1 MNIGISE
8 ERFKKIYTQYVDE
21 IYQYIFLRT
30 GLNTVVAEDLTQD
43 VFLVVFKGLKQFKGL
58 SSERT
63 WVFKITKNKVNDF
76 YRKQYRQCLEPVHIE
91 DALAIQISDPK
102 QDMDVFMEK
111 TFKSEAI
118 IGCLNQLPEHYRLIL
133 LMKYIDGRSVKE
145 IATITNKS
153 AKAIENILLRAK
165 AGFIKAYQTL
175 KTEEIQ

>member
-1 MNIGISE
+1 MNKGISE
-8 ERFKKIYTQYVDE
+8 EQFEKIYTQYVDE

-30 GLNTVVAEDLTQD
+30 GLNAAITEDLTQD
-43 VFLVVFKGLKQFKGL
+43 VFLDVFKGLKQFKGL
-58 SSERT
+58 CSERT

-91 DALAIQISDPK
+91 DELAIQISDPK
-102 QDMDVFMEK
+102 QDMDAFMEK
-111 TFKSEAI
+111 TFKSEDI
-118 IGCLNQLPEHYRLIL
+118 IDCLNQLPEHYKFIL
-133 LMKYIDGRSVKE
+133 LMKYIDGRSVRE
-145 IATITNKS
+145 IAVITNKS

>member
-1 MNIGISE
+1 MNKGLSE

-21 IYQYIFLRT
+21 IYQYVFLRT

-43 VFLVVFKGLKQFKGL
+43 VFLDVFKGLKKFKGL
-58 SSERT
+58 CSERT

-91 DALAIQISDPK
+91 DDFTVSISDPK
-102 QDMDVFMEK
+102 QDIGAFMDK
-111 TFKSEAI
+111 SFKSECI
-118 IGCLNQLPEHYRLIL
+118 IECLNQLPKHYTLVL